1 LVTLPPVLL
10 AHGFASSFEYNWRL
24 PGFADLLE
32 DAGRTVI
39 PFDFPGHGTAP
50 KSHDPEDYADLA
62 GALATALPDEGEVDA
77 VGFSMG
83 AMALL
88 RLASRV
94 PERFRKVVVAGVG
107 ENVFRDQDP
116 ESVAAAI
123 EAGAAPD
130 GEVGTQL
137 FVHFSEVPGND
148 PKALAACMRRMRDAM
163 TAEDVAKITCPVL
176 VVLGDKDFAG
186 PADPLMDA
194 LPNGKLVMLR
204 NTEHFHTPK
213 SFAFWDAA
221 LDFLDAS
228 V

>member
-1 LVTLPPVLL
+1 MTLPPVLL

-62 GALATALPDEGEVDA
+62 GALATALPAEGQVDA

-88 RLASRV
+88 RLASRA
-94 PERFRKVVVAGVG
+94 PERFRKVVLAGIG

-116 ESVAAAI
+116 EAVAAAI
-123 EAGAAPD
+123 ESGGAPD

-163 TAEDVAKITCPVL
+163 TPEDVARVTCPVL

-194 LPNGKLVMLR
+194 LPDGKLVTLR
-204 NTEHFHTPK
+204 NTEHFATPK
-213 SFAFWDAA
+213 SFAFWDAT

-228 V
+228 M

>member
-1 LVTLPPVLL
+1 VTLPPVLL

-39 PFDFPGHGTAP
+39 AFDFPGHGTAA
-50 KSHDPEDYADLA
+50 KSHDPEDYGDLA
-62 GALATALPDEGEVDA
+62 GALASALPDDGEVDA

-94 PERFRKVVVAGVG
+94 PDRFRKVVVAGVG

-116 ESVAAAI
+116 EPVAAAI

-163 TAEDVAKITCPVL
+163 TRDDVARITCPVL

-194 LPNGKLVMLR
+194 LPNGKLVTLR
-204 NTEHFHTPK
+204 NTEHFATPK

>member
-1 LVTLPPVLL
+1 MTLPPVLL
-10 AHGFASSFEYNWRL
+10 AHGFASSFEHNWRL

-32 DAGRTVI
+32 DAGHTVI

-62 GALATALPDEGEVDA
+62 GALATALPPEGEVDA

-88 RLASRV
+88 RLASRS

-116 ESVAAAI
+116 ESVASAI

-148 PKALAACMRRMRDAM
+148 PKALATCMRRTRDPM
-163 TAEDVAKITCPVL
+163 TAEDVARITCPVL

-213 SFAFWDAA
+213 SFAFWNAA

>member
-1 LVTLPPVLL
+1 MTLPPVLL

-62 GALATALPDEGEVDA
+62 GALATALPPEGEVDA

-88 RLASRV
+88 RLASRS

-116 ESVAAAI
+116 ESVASAI

-148 PKALAACMRRMRDAM
+148 PKALATCMRRMRDPM
-163 TAEDVAKITCPVL
+163 TAEDVARITCPVL

>member
-1 LVTLPPVLL
+1 MI
-10 AHGFASSFEYNWRL
+10 A
-24 PGFADLLE
+24 
-32 DAGRTVI
+32 
-39 PFDFPGHGTAP
+39 FDFPGHGTAP
-50 KSHDPEDYADLA
+50 KPHDPEAYRDLA
-62 GALATALPDEGEVDA
+62 GALAEALPADGVVDA

-83 AMALL
+83 AIALL
-88 RLASRV
+88 RLASRM
-94 PERFRKVVVAGVG
+94 PDRFRKIVVAGVG

-116 ESVAAAI
+116 EAVASAI
-123 EAGAAPD
+123 EAGMAPD

-148 PKALAACMRRMRDAM
+148 PKALAACMRRMRDPM
-163 TAEDVAKITCPVL
+163 TVDDVRRITCPVL

>member
-1 LVTLPPVLL
+1 MTLPPVLL

-62 GALATALPDEGEVDA
+62 GALAAALPADGEVDA

-88 RLASRV
+88 RLASRM
-94 PERFRKVVVAGVG
+94 PERFRKIVVAGVG

-116 ESVAAAI
+116 EAVAAAI
-123 EAGAAPD
+123 EAGSAPD

-137 FVHFSEVPGND
+137 FVQFSEVPGND
-148 PKALAACMRRMRDAM
+148 PKALAACMRRMREAM
-163 TAEDVAKITCPVL
+163 TPEEVGRITCPVL

-186 PADPLMDA
+186 PADQLMDA

>member
-1 LVTLPPVLL
+1 VTLPPVLL

-39 PFDFPGHGTAP
+39 AFDFPGHGTAP
-50 KSHDPEDYADLA
+50 KPHDPEAYSDLA
-62 GALATALPDEGEVDA
+62 GALATALPPDGEVDA

-83 AMALL
+83 ALSLL
-88 RLASRV
+88 RLAARM
-94 PERFRKVVVAGVG
+94 PDRFRKVVVAGVG

-116 ESVAAAI
+116 EPVAAAI
-123 EAGAAPD
+123 ESGAAPD
-130 GEVGTQL
+130 GEITSQL

-148 PKALAACMRRMRDAM
+148 PKALAACMRRMRDPM
-163 TAEDVAKITCPVL
+163 TVDEVARITCPVL

-186 PADPLMDA
+186 PADRLMEA

-204 NTEHFHTPK
+204 NTEHFATPK
-213 SFAFWDAA
+213 SFGFWDAT

-228 V
+228 I